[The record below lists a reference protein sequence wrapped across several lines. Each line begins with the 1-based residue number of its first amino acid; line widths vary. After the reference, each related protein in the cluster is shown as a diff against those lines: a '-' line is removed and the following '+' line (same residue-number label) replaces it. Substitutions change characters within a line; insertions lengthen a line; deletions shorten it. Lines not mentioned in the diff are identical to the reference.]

1 MTNKKT
7 VNDNI
12 KTLRKK
18 AHLTQEEMGA
28 ILGMKRSTYAHTESY
43 GNFKS
48 EDLKK
53 IALHFE
59 RTVDELIYGDNM
71 FTRQA
76 VENMKKPVEPT
87 LLHQDPIESPI
98 KYSDDILESTIT
110 ANERKIIRYY
120 RLANSKSRDLILKLA
135 EELSTKE

>member
-1 MTNKKT
+1 MSNKNT
-7 VNDNI
+7 VNENI
-12 KTLRKK
+12 KNLRKK

-59 RTVDELIYGDNM
+59 RTVDELIYGDNI
-71 FTRQA
+71 FTRIA
-76 VENMKKPVEPT
+76 VEEMKKPSET
-87 LLHQDPIESPI
+87 SAFHEEQLESPI
-98 KYSDDILESTIT
+98 KYSDDIIENTIT
-110 ANERKIIRYY
+110 ANERKIIRFY
-120 RLANSKSRDLILKLA
+120 RLANSKSRDLILKLI